1 MKLKI
6 GIESPK
12 KFDVEDLLTF
22 LSEELNISEDAELM
36 VVYND
41 DLLNRLSTGDIEYEA
56 LLYNPAQDRY
66 VLYVKESI
74 SGLQYV
80 LCHEMIHLQQYD
92 RGDLQMSSDFR
103 TVIWKGETFNNSSEY
118 LEREWEEEAFGQQNK
133 LWKKFKNENK
143 RR

>member
-12 KFDVEDLLTF
+12 KFDVEELLTF
-22 LSEELNISEDAELM
+22 LAKELNISENAELM

-56 LLYNPAQDRY
+56 LLYNPAKDRY
-66 VLYVKESI
+66 VLYVKENV

-80 LCHEMIHLQQYD
+80 LCHEMVHLQQYD

-103 TVIWKGETFNNSSEY
+103 TVIWKGETFDNSSEY
-118 LEREWEEEAFGQQNK
+118 LERKWEEEAFGLQNK
-133 LWKKFKNENK
+133 LWKKFKKNK
-143 RR
+143 

>member
-12 KFDVEDLLTF
+12 KFDVEELLTF
-22 LSEELNISEDAELM
+22 LAEELNIDKDVELL
-36 VVYND
+36 VVYNN
-41 DLLNRLSTGDIEYEA
+41 DLLNKLSTGNVEYDA
-56 LLYNPAQDRY
+56 LLYNPTKNCY
-66 VLYVKESI
+66 VLYIKEDI

-80 LCHEMIHLQQYD
+80 LCHEMVHLQQYN

-118 LEREWEEEAFGQQNK
+118 LEREWEEEAFNLQNK
-133 LWKKFKNENK
+133 LWKKFKKNK
-143 RR
+143 

>member
-1 MKLKI
+1 MLWISALPTTMTVHNLLVALK
-6 GIESPK
+6 
-12 KFDVEDLLTF
+12 
-22 LSEELNISEDAELM
+22 ELNISEDAELM

-56 LLYNPAQDRY
+56 LLYNPAKDHY

-118 LEREWEEEAFGQQNK
+118 LEREWEEEAFDQQNK

>member
-12 KFDVEDLLTF
+12 KFDVEELLTF
-22 LSEELNISEDAELM
+22 LAKELNISENAELM

-56 LLYNPAQDRY
+56 LLYNPAKDRY
-66 VLYVKESI
+66 VLYVKESV

-103 TVIWKGETFNNSSEY
+103 TVIWKGETFDNSSEY
-118 LEREWEEEAFGQQNK
+118 LEREWEEEAFGLQNK
-133 LWKKFKNENK
+133 LWKKFKKNK
-143 RR
+143 

>member
-12 KFDVEDLLTF
+12 KFDVEELLTF
-22 LSEELNISEDAELM
+22 LAEELNISENAELM

-41 DLLNRLSTGDIEYEA
+41 DLLNRLSNDDIEYEA
-56 LLYNPAQDRY
+56 LLHNPAKNYY
-66 VLYVKESI
+66 VLYVKENV
-74 SGLQYV
+74 SGLQYI

-103 TVIWKGETFNNSSEY
+103 TVIWKGETFDNSSEY
-118 LEREWEEEAFGQQNK
+118 LEREWEEEAFGLQNK
-133 LWKKFKNENK
+133 LWKKFKKNK
-143 RR
+143 